1 MTTPTTSKVSPS
13 ELKIQNSKL
22 KTQNSRLLSLDV
34 FRGFT
39 VAAMIL
45 VNNPGDWG
53 NIYAPLKHAAWH
65 GCTPTDLIFP
75 FFLFIVGVSIAYALG
90 KKKEV
95 QANHSKLILTALKRA
110 LILFGLGLFLSLF
123 PTVFTEPIEAFKT
136 VRIPGVLQRIAVV
149 FFISAVIFIKTN
161 RKTQLWIFS
170 VLLIGYWLMMT
181 IIPVPGVGYANLEP
195 ETNLGAWLDRTI
207 LTEAHLWKS
216 SRTWDPEG
224 ILSTLPA
231 IATGLFGVLIGSWL
245 KRQDRDDSIKVSWMF
260 TIGLLAVIL
269 GLIWDLFFPI
279 NKALWTSSYVLY
291 SGGLATLGLAL
302 CYWLIDVH
310 NYSKGSKV
318 FVVYGVNAITVFF
331 LSGLIPR
338 ILSMIKVRLA
348 DGTEVGTQ
356 VWIQKTLFAPYFSP
370 VNASLAW
377 AVTFI
382 LFWLLILWI
391 MYKRNI
397 IIKV

>member
-1 MTTPTTSKVSPS
+1 MSLKASPPDPH
-13 ELKIQNSKL
+13 
-22 KTQNSRLLSLDV
+22 TRLLSLDV

-53 NIYAPLKHAAWH
+53 NIYAPLKHASWH

-75 FFLFIVGVSIAYALG
+75 FFLFIVGVSISFAFET
-90 KKKEV
+90 KKV
-95 QANHSKLILTALKRA
+95 LRSNHSQLIFKALKRA

-123 PTVFTEPIEAFKT
+123 PKIFTDPVEALKT
-136 VRIPGVLQRIAVV
+136 VRIPGVLQRIAIV
-149 FFISAVIFIKTN
+149 FFISACIFIKTD
-161 RKTQLWIFS
+161 RKTQLIIFIS
-170 VLLIGYWLMMT
+170 LLVGYWLAMT
-181 IIPVPGVGYANLEP
+181 FIPVPGVGYANLEA
-195 ETNLGAWLDRTI
+195 ETNLGAWLDRI
-207 LTEAHLWKS
+207 LLTEAHLWKS

-231 IATGLFGVLIGSWL
+231 IATGLFGVLIGTWL
-245 KRQDRDDSIKVSWMF
+245 KRKDRNDAEKVSWMF
-260 TIGLLAVIL
+260 SIGFLSIIF

-291 SGGLATLGLAL
+291 SGGLATISLAL
-302 CYWLIDVH
+302 CYWLIDVQG
-310 NYSKGSKV
+310 YRKGTRV

-338 ILSMIKVRLA
+338 ILNMIRVKMP
-348 DGTEVGTQ
+348 DGSEAGAQ
-356 VWIQKTLFAPYFSP
+356 IWFFKTFLTPYFSP

-382 LFWLLILWI
+382 LFWLLILWL
-391 MYKRNI
+391 MYKRNV